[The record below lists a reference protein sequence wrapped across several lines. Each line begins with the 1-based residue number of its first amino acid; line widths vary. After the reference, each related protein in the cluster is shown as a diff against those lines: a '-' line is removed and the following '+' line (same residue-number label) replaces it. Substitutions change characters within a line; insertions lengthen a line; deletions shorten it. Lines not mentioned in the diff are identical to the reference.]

1 MRDEDRSKKKGLSKI
16 AEASKGEEEYKK
28 IIQASMDG
36 FWIND
41 IRGRILDVNT
51 AYCDLIGYSRE
62 ELLNMHI
69 ADLEVVEKPAETA
82 AHIQKIMEIGSDRFV
97 TRHRCKDGKVVDI
110 EISVNYLKDPS
121 ERFVVFIRDI
131 TDRLR
136 IENELLLKE
145 GSYRTII
152 ENSPS

>member
-1 MRDEDRSKKKGLSKI
+1 MT
-16 AEASKGEEEYKK
+16 EAHKTEPEYNK
-28 IIQASMDG
+28 IIQTSMDG

-41 IRGRILDVNT
+41 IHGRFLDVNE
-51 AYCDLIGYSRE
+51 AYCDLIGYCRE

-69 ADLEVVEKPAETA
+69 ADLEVVEKPEETA

-110 EISVNYLKDPS
+110 EISVNYVKGAS
-121 ERFVVFIRDI
+121 GRFFVFIRDI

-136 IENELLLKE
+136 IENELLLRR
-145 GSYRTII
+145 GIFPDYYRKLALL
-152 ENSPS
+152 NNVV

>member
-1 MRDEDRSKKKGLSKI
+1 MTEKRN
-16 AEASKGEEEYKK
+16 AEPEYSK
-28 IIQASMDG
+28 IIQTSMDG

-41 IRGRILDVNT
+41 IHGQFLDVNQ

-69 ADLEVVEKPAETA
+69 TDLEVTEKPEETA
-82 AHIQKIMEIGSDRFV
+82 AHNQKVMEIGSDRFV

-110 EISVNYLKDPS
+110 EISVNYITAPGES
-121 ERFVVFIRDI
+121 FFVFIRDI

-136 IENELLLKE
+136 LENELFLEE

>member
-1 MRDEDRSKKKGLSKI
+1 MTEKRN
-16 AEASKGEEEYKK
+16 AEPEYSK
-28 IIQASMDG
+28 IIQTSMDG

-41 IRGRILDVNT
+41 IHGQFLDVNQ

-69 ADLEVVEKPAETA
+69 TDLEVAEKPEETA
-82 AHIQKIMEIGSDRFV
+82 AHVQKIMETGSDRFV
-97 TRHRCKDGKVVDI
+97 TRHRCKDGKVADI
-110 EISVNYLKDPS
+110 EISVNYITAPS
-121 ERFVVFIRDI
+121 ECFFVFIRDI

-136 IENELLLKE
+136 LENELFLEE